1 MPNRG
6 WIVSNLSFTRA
17 LTALLL
23 VASFGAC
30 TDEEIVF
37 RDRELFEDPP
47 TAALGMLGYSNLET
61 GLTVCGNCHIGPQGQ
76 WSETGHA
83 SAWEGLQN
91 SGHAQAFCEGCH
103 TTNELGNVLTAAAG
117 YNASPEERYHDVT
130 CESCHGPGLEH
141 VQNPSNAT
149 IPSAPID
156 VGVDNTQGCGEC
168 HQGAHHPFADQWE
181 TSGHAVNGFAAGRSG
196 CNNCHSG
203 NGALARWGVEDAY
216 LEAGSTVAITCATCH
231 DPHGSDNPANLRFPV
246 GGVEIELNLCS
257 QCHDR
262 RSQPDP
268 NSSHGL
274 EPHSPETGLLS
285 GDVGWFPPGLTID
298 RGEIIASHGSEG
310 NDRLCATCHVASTTV
325 TDEATGEF
333 VLSAVGHGF
342 NAIPCLDGTGSPTTE
357 DCGLSQDAREFAGC
371 TGSGCHTSE
380 TGVFAA
386 LTTAATRLSSLHDD
400 LEELLLL
407 IDANLSDAGGPI
419 DATDGVF
426 TVGDGAFYNLE
437 LAAFGGSGRPDP
449 LLAYTGAAAHN
460 PFLTEQ
466 LLIAS
471 IAAVEDEYGVSA
483 SPSLIRERMIKPG
496 N

>member
-1 MPNRG
+1 M
-6 WIVSNLSFTRA
+6 SKLSFSRA
-17 LTALLL
+17 LATLL
-23 VASFGAC
+23 VVASLGAC

-47 TAALGMLGYSNLET
+47 AVALGMLGYSNLET
-61 GLTVCGNCHIGPQGQ
+61 GLTTCGNCHIGPQGQ
-76 WSETGHA
+76 WAQTGHA
-83 SAWEGLQN
+83 EAWDGLQD
-91 SGHAQAFCEGCH
+91 SGHAQAFCESCH
-103 TTNELGNVLTAAAG
+103 TTNELGNVLTDPAG

-130 CESCHGPGLEH
+130 CESCHGPGLAH
-141 VQNPSNAT
+141 VQDPSNAT
-149 IPSAPID
+149 VPAAPID

-168 HQGAHHPFADQWE
+168 HQGAHHPFAEQWE
-181 TSGHAVNGFAAGRSG
+181 TSGHAVNGFAAARDG

-216 LEAGSTVAITCATCH
+216 LEAGETVAITCATCH
-231 DPHGSDNPANLRFPV
+231 DPHGSNNPANLRFPV
-246 GGVEIELNLCS
+246 GGVEIEQNLCS
-257 QCHDR
+257 QCHNR
-262 RSQPDP
+262 RSEPDP

-274 EPHSPETGLLS
+274 HPHSPETGLLS
-285 GDVGWFPPGLTID
+285 GDVGWFPPNLTVD

-325 TDEATGEF
+325 TDAATGEF

-342 NAIPCLDGTGSPTTE
+342 NAIPCVDGEGVPNTA
-357 DCGLSQDAREFAGC
+357 DCDLSSTARDFETGC
-371 TGSGCHTSE
+371 TGAGCHTSV

-386 LTTAATRLSSLHDD
+386 TVTATTRLQTLHDE
-400 LEELLLL
+400 LEALLA
-407 IDANLSDAGGPI
+407 IVDPNGEGAGGEI
-419 DATDGVF
+419 DSRDGKF
-426 TVGDGAFYNLE
+426 TLAEGAYFNME
-437 LAAFGGSGRPDP
+437 LAAFGGSDRPDP

-483 SPSLIRERMIKPG
+483 SPSLVRERMLTPG